1 MSITPQNRDIMQLFS
16 GNIQYFLDFYQRDYQ
31 WKKVHIL
38 KLLEDIFY
46 RFSLEYKPSLDVT
59 VEAVSQFDW
68 YYLSTFVT
76 NEFKGKI
83 FIVDGQQRLTS
94 LTLILIKLYHL
105 AKKHNSER
113 IELLENQIRGVGLY
127 GQTFWM
133 GYGNRAEILRDLFE
147 NGCQSFESSQYD
159 LSQRNLYENY
169 KTIDKQMDEFITDP
183 HKLDAF
189 ILYFLTRVQLV
200 NIQIQDTKDVP
211 MVFEVI
217 NDRGERLRPY
227 EVLKGKLLGQ
237 IDKDEIDA
245 YFDVWQKCIHQIQ
258 EIDENEVDNFF
269 RFYFRSRFVE
279 TLSDWREFDGEYHKA
294 IYEEKWDKKIHFKRN
309 VQKVKE
315 FIKNDLE
322 YYSNIYVRILKESK
336 QYLKTPW
343 IYFNALNDQDRQS
356 VLLLSALQ
364 VKDPY
369 EVEKLATVSKLFDR
383 HYSMLQLTSSYN
395 SNDFTE
401 TISYLNTA
409 IRGKDLSEIQK
420 IFDERLLA
428 DMSDIKG
435 VKVLDSFD
443 WTYFSAAGRLNLPYK
458 FIKYFFAR
466 IDHFIAKEI
475 SKNAI
480 SYNDIVLKTGPKTGY
495 QIEHILANND
505 DNLTLF
511 GGDEEKFNVERNRLG
526 GLLLLLGEDNNLSRN
541 EPYLDKLKIY
551 TSRELYW
558 NKSLSKEFHH
568 KNAQFEEFATR
579 YDLDFKLYENFDDKS
594 VIERQKIL
602 FHIAK
607 HIWFS

>member
-1 MSITPQNRDIMQLFS
+1 MELFS

-31 WKKVHIL
+31 WKKGNIE

-46 RFSLEYKPSLDVT
+46 RFSLEYRPSLDPT
-59 VEAVSQFDW
+59 VEVVSRFDW
-68 YYLSTFVT
+68 YYLNAYVT
-76 NEFKGKI
+76 NEFKGKL

-105 AKKHNSER
+105 AMKNNLER
-113 IELLENQIRGVGLY
+113 VELLENQIRGVGLY

-147 NGCQSFESSQYD
+147 NGFQSFESNQYD

-169 KTIDKQMDEFITDP
+169 KTIDKQMDEFITDA
-183 HKLDAF
+183 HKLEAF

-237 IDKDEIDA
+237 IDKDEIDE
-245 YFDVWQKCIHQIQ
+245 YFDIWQKCIHQIQ
-258 EIDENEVDNFF
+258 EINDDEVDNFF
-269 RFYFRSRFVE
+269 RFYFRSRYVE
-279 TLSDWREFDGEYHKA
+279 TINEWREFDGEYHKT
-294 IYEEKWDKKIHFKRN
+294 IYEDKWDKKMHFKHN
-309 VQKVKE
+309 VQGVKD
-315 FIKNDLE
+315 FIKNDLS
-322 YYSNIYVRILKESK
+322 YYSKVYLCILKETK
-336 QYLKTPW
+336 QDLTTPW

-356 VLLLSALQ
+356 VLLLSALLPN
-364 VKDPY
+364 DPD
-369 EVEKLATVSKLFDR
+369 ETEKLVFVSRSFDR
-383 HYSMLQLTSSYN
+383 YYSILQLTNSYN

-401 TISYLNTA
+401 SIIFLNSA
-409 IRGKDLSEIQK
+409 IRGKDLSDIER
-420 IFDERLLA
+420 IFDERLLV
-428 DMSDIKG
+428 DISETKG
-435 VKVLDSFD
+435 VKVTDPFD
-443 WTYFSAAGRLNLPYK
+443 WNYFSAASRLNLPYK

-466 IDHFIAKEI
+466 VEHFIANEI
-475 SKNAI
+475 SKKAI
-480 SYNDIVLKTGPKTGY
+480 SYNDMVLKTGPKTGY
-495 QIEHILANND
+495 QIEHILANNEE
-505 DNLTLF
+505 NLALF

-526 GLLLLLGEDNNLSRN
+526 GLLLLLGEDNNLSRA

-558 NKSLSKEFHH
+558 NKSLSKDFHH
-568 KNAQFEEFATR
+568 KNAQFGDFAAHYNMEF
-579 YDLDFKLYENFDDKS
+579 KIYENFDDKS
-594 VIERQKIL
+594 VADRQKIL
-602 FHIAK
+602 FQIAK

>member
-1 MSITPQNRDIMQLFS
+1 M
-16 GNIQYFLDFYQRDYQ
+16 
-31 WKKVHIL
+31 
-38 KLLEDIFY
+38 
-46 RFSLEYKPSLDVT
+46 VT
-59 VEAVSQFDW
+59 VQKFCGIFS
-68 YYLSTFVT
+68 
-76 NEFKGKI
+76 KI
-83 FIVDGQQRLTS
+83 GHQS
-94 LTLILIKLYHL
+94 
-105 AKKHNSER
+105 
-113 IELLENQIRGVGLY
+113 
-127 GQTFWM
+127 
-133 GYGNRAEILRDLFE
+133 AESI
-147 NGCQSFESSQYD
+147 QYD

-169 KTIDKQMDEFITDP
+169 KIIDKQMDELITDA

-237 IDKDEIDA
+237 IDKDDIDT
-245 YFDVWQKCIHQIQ
+245 YYDIWQRCIHQIQ

-279 TLSDWREFDGEYHKA
+279 TLSEWREFDGEYHKA

-315 FIKNDLE
+315 FIKNDLA
-322 YYSNIYVRILKESK
+322 YYSSVYTQILKESK
-336 QYLKTPW
+336 QHLKTPW

-364 VKDPY
+364 VNDPH
-369 EVEKLATVSKLFDR
+369 ESEKMDMVSKLFDR
-383 HYSMLQLTSSYN
+383 HYSIQQLTNSYN

-409 IRGKDLSEIQK
+409 IRGKDLSEIQM
-420 IFDERLLA
+420 IFDEKLLA
-428 DMSDIKG
+428 DISDTKG
-435 VKVLDSFD
+435 VEVLDPFD
-443 WTYFSAAGRLNLPYK
+443 WTYFSSAGRLNLPYK

-466 IDHFIAKEI
+466 VDHFIANEI

-480 SYNDIVLKTGPKTGY
+480 SFNDIVLKTGPKTGY
-495 QIEHILANND
+495 QIEHILANNE
-505 DNLTLF
+505 DNLALF
-511 GGDEEKFNVERNRLG
+511 DGDEERFNFERNRLG

-551 TSRELYW
+551 TSRDIFW

-568 KNAQFEEFATR
+568 KNAQFAVFSKH
-579 YDLDFKLYENFDDKS
+579 YDLDFKLYENFDDTS
-594 VIERQKIL
+594 VVERQKIL
-602 FHIAK
+602 FQIAK

>member
-1 MSITPQNRDIMQLFS
+1 MELFS

-31 WKKVHIL
+31 WKKGNIQ

-46 RFSLEYKPSLDVT
+46 RFSLEYRPSLDPT
-59 VEAVSQFDW
+59 VEVVSRFDW
-68 YYLSTFVT
+68 YYLNAYVT
-76 NEFKGKI
+76 NEFKGKL

-105 AKKHNSER
+105 AKKNNLER
-113 IELLENQIRGVGLY
+113 VELLENQIRGVGLY

-147 NGCQSFESSQYD
+147 NGFQSFESNQYD

-169 KTIDKQMDEFITDP
+169 KTIDKQMDEFITNA
-183 HKLDAF
+183 HKLEAF

-237 IDKDEIDA
+237 IDKDEIDD
-245 YFDVWQKCIHQIQ
+245 YFDIWQKCIHQIQ
-258 EIDENEVDNFF
+258 EINDEVDNFF
-269 RFYFRSRFVE
+269 RFYFRSRYVE
-279 TLSDWREFDGEYHKA
+279 TASEWREFDGEYHKT
-294 IYEEKWDKKIHFKRN
+294 IYEDKWDKKIHFKHN
-309 VQKVKE
+309 VQGVKD
-315 FIKNDLE
+315 FIKSDLS
-322 YYSNIYVRILKESK
+322 YYSKVYLRILKETK
-336 QYLKTPW
+336 QHLNTPW

-356 VLLLSALQ
+356 VLMLSAMLPD
-364 VKDPY
+364 DPD
-369 EVEKLATVSKLFDR
+369 ETEKLAFVSRSFDR
-383 HYSMLQLTSSYN
+383 HYSILQLTNSYN

-401 TISYLNTA
+401 SIIYLNSA
-409 IRGKDLSEIQK
+409 IRGKDLSDIQR
-420 IFDERLLA
+420 IFDEKLLV
-428 DMSDIKG
+428 DMSETKG
-435 VKVLDSFD
+435 VKVIDPFD
-443 WTYFSAAGRLNLPYK
+443 WNYFSAASRLNLPYK

-466 IDHFIAKEI
+466 VEHFIATEI
-475 SKNAI
+475 SKKAI
-480 SYNDIVLKTGPKTGY
+480 SYNDMVLKTGPKTGY

-505 DNLTLF
+505 ENLALF
-511 GGDEEKFNVERNRLG
+511 EGDEEKFNVERNRLG
-526 GLLLLLGEDNNLSRN
+526 GLLLLLGEDNNLSRA

-558 NKSLSKEFHH
+558 NKSLSKDFHH
-568 KNAQFEEFATR
+568 KNAQFDGFAAR
-579 YDLDFKLYENFDDKS
+579 YNLEFKLYENFDDKS
-594 VIERQKIL
+594 VADRQKIL
-602 FHIAK
+602 FQIAK